1 MDDNAD
7 PTFLEAVAVGA
18 LSAGVNLPTFLALNA
33 ALFGVVLTLCATLA
47 LAHGGGRP
55 ELVPHL
61 LALLALAAGL
71 WALLVW
77 LVTTVGLAD
86 ARKQKRGLLS
96 PAEEAEGEASEQQ
109 VGAGEEEEEEEAAAA
124 AQQRTATATRRRR
137 RRDA

>member
-1 MDDNAD
+1 MDDAD

-18 LSAGVNLPTFLALNA
+18 LAAGVNLPTFLALNA
-33 ALFGVVLTLCATLA
+33 ALFAVVLTLCATLA

-96 PAEEAEGEASEQQ
+96 PAEEEGEVNEQQ
-109 VGAGEEEEEEEAAAA
+109 VGAEEEVEEEAAA
-124 AQQRTATATRRRR
+124 AQQRTATTTRRRR